1 MLLMCLITGLTCSL
15 YLLHIKDRENITCQ
29 DLGKVC
35 QCSICYCG
43 CNYINS
49 GKVLKFIA
57 FLFLVFVD
65 LCSI

>member
-49 GKVLKFIA
+49 GWICRGRCGVHIIQA
-57 FLFLVFVD
+57 A
-65 LCSI
+65 CGC